1 MERLTKVMDK
11 YLSEAKKKVLTLAVS
26 KEWFDMIVSGEKNE
40 EYRVIKDFWMSR
52 LLLIKDEKFKDFD
65 KYDKLHIGKTFEML
79 IDINTIKEK
88 LNNGTMKFVPFTHVL
103 FKNGY
108 YDDSPKVEKE
118 IESFTIGKP
127 KKVYVPI
134 SGLVLSFLLLSLSD
148 MKVKNLPKKIYLN
161 ICSNEDEVDYNELNG
176 VTFSTEKVG
185 VTDCDTENVP
195 YVNAASLWHDLKE
208 DKPPLKK
215 WVMFR
220 YSGGGVNPTALHY
233 GAMSDDIWVVT
244 RGDGTQRI
252 EVLYEC
258 YDKIEWLDF
267 DELK

>member
-1 MERLTKVMDK
+1 
-11 YLSEAKKKVLTLAVS
+11 
-26 KEWFDMIVSGEKNE
+26 
-40 EYRVIKDFWMSR
+40 
-52 LLLIKDEKFKDFD
+52 
-65 KYDKLHIGKTFEML
+65 
-79 IDINTIKEK
+79 
-88 LNNGTMKFVPFTHVL
+88 MK
-103 FKNGY
+103 
-108 YDDSPKVEKE
+108 
-118 IESFTIGKP
+118 I
-127 KKVYVPI
+127 
-134 SGLVLSFLLLSLSD
+134 
-148 MKVKNLPKKIYLN
+148 KNLPKKIYLN

-176 VTFSTEKVG
+176 VTFSTEKIG

-208 DKPPLKK
+208 EKPPFKK

-258 YDKIEWLDF
+258 YDKIEWFDF
-267 DELK
+267 DELKYPRCSRDRWRKKHQSPQSSGWLQSYRQTSRR